1 MKEYYMVELYEFF
14 CVVDIVTFSP
24 CEFYTD
30 QKPLDLAH
38 GAEMKHILVGN
49 KVCIGQFI
57 Q

>member
-1 MKEYYMVELYEFF
+1 MKEYCMVELYEFF
-14 CVVDIVTFSP
+14 YVVDIVIFFP

>member
-1 MKEYYMVELYEFF
+1 MKEYCMVKLHEFF

>member
-1 MKEYYMVELYEFF
+1 MKEYCMVELYEFF
-14 CVVDIVTFSP
+14 CVVDIVIFP

-49 KVCIGQFI
+49 KVRIGQFI